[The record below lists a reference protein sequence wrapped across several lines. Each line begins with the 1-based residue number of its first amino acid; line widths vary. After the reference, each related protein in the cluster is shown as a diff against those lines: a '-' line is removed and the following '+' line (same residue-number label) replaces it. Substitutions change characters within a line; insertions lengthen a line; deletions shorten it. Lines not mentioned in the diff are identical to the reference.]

1 MNTNNNPTHGDN
13 RQARTLTRGQ
23 VADLASIAYRLEAL
37 ARWTEWLRKRNT
49 GEAFAHLDALTD
61 DLAALAERLRTA
73 SGQTDATEAN
83 LRELLNRIA
92 K

>member
-1 MNTNNNPTHGDN
+1 MNTNTNPEHGDN

-23 VADLASIAYRLEAL
+23 VADLAAIAYRLDSISNWAK
-37 ARWTEWLRKRNT
+37 WLRKRNT
-49 GEAFAHLDALTD
+49 GEPGAHLDALTEE
-61 DLAALAERLRTA
+61 LADLAERLRKS

-83 LRELLNRIA
+83 LRELLNRTT

>member
-1 MNTNNNPTHGDN
+1 MNTTNPTHGDN

-23 VADLASIAYRLEAL
+23 VADLAAIAYHLDSIAK
-37 ARWTEWLRKRNT
+37 WTQWLRKRNT
-49 GEAFAHLDALTD
+49 GEQGAHLDALTD
-61 DLAALAERLRTA
+61 NLADLAERLRTA

-83 LRELLNRIA
+83 LRELLNRTS